1 MCTAL
6 VVRDDY
12 WRQQRRVTAEL
23 TGIDYEYLER
33 LHTTLKEIAYEVGK
47 AIRQVLDAFVEA
59 FKKACVYLGDT
70 VSGLAEMLGKLAEK
84 MELDKDDDYFTVCD
98 KFENRLL
105 YLERK
110 QSIQREQYY
119 KNCFKLAKMNY
130 NIQHHD
136 RRC

>member
-47 AIRQVLDAFVEA
+47 AIRQVLDAFAEA

-70 VSGLAEMLGKLAEK
+70 VSSLAEMLGKLAEK